1 MREISETSKSYLG
14 MLQHLV
20 RLCNFFSVQSYFLD
34 GTCFSELWGS
44 CLFSDFFLDS
54 QAPTTSITNV
64 VFLPYLCSQETVS
77 NLSSNGHCWWNLPG
91 PDRQTS
97 ISNHKP
103 WSPTARR
110 KPEESIPTIWRPK
123 GQTFTSV
130 PLTGTHFQFMSNL
143 FLKKHFVLF
152 SWVRW
157 KDAQIF
163 S

>member
-77 NLSSNGHCWWNLPG
+77 NLSSNGHC
-91 PDRQTS
+91 
-97 ISNHKP
+97 
-103 WSPTARR
+103 
-110 KPEESIPTIWRPK
+110 
-123 GQTFTSV
+123 
-130 PLTGTHFQFMSNL
+130 
-143 FLKKHFVLF
+143 
-152 SWVRW
+152 
-157 KDAQIF
+157 
-163 S
+163 